1 MLKASD
7 VRFKFIHIAH
17 NFAILQ
23 LPLDFR
29 ISPTIDECHFPG
41 KIFFFFFC
49 YLDRNKR
56 RVMVEQ
62 ILERVFSFS
71 RSQRLQDQRLQEIV
85 SG

>member
-7 VRFKFIHIAH
+7 VCFKFIHIAY

-29 ISPTIDECHFPG
+29 ISPTIDDCHFPG
-41 KIFFFFFC
+41 KKKKFFH

-85 SG
+85 LE

>member
-23 LPLDFR
+23 LPLDFH

-41 KIFFFFFC
+41 IFFFFF
-49 YLDRNKR
+49 L
-56 RVMVEQ
+56 
-62 ILERVFSFS
+62 LL
-71 RSQRLQDQRLQEIV
+71 RSK
-85 SG
+85 

>member
-7 VRFKFIHIAH
+7 VHFKFIHIAH

-23 LPLDFR
+23 LPLDFC
-29 ISPTIDECHFPG
+29 ISPTINGCHFPG
-41 KIFFFFFC
+41 KIFFFC

-71 RSQRLQDQRLQEIV
+71 HSQRLQDQRLQEIV